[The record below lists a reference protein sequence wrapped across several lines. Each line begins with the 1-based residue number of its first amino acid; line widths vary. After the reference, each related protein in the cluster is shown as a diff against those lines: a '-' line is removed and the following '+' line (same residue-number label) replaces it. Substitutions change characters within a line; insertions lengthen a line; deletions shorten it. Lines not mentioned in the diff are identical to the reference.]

1 MFPWDVRQT
10 LGDEKK
16 RALYDKYGAAAQQP
30 GFSEEAYQRA
40 TSSFGG
46 GGGFGSASDMFGGRG
61 PADLNDIFS
70 QMFGGG
76 ATRGGGGRGRAGAT
90 YSPGS
95 DLQATVRIP
104 FLEACR
110 GTKRTI
116 EITPVV
122 DCTTCTGSGLKAG
135 AKKRTCGDCGGSGSQ
150 QYIIQNGFAMSGT
163 CRACDG
169 AGTITDPQD
178 ACGGCGGVG
187 KVRTTKKV
195 EVDIPAGVDEG
206 MRVVMGQMG
215 DMPIEGKG
223 RPGDLHVRIEIM
235 PSRTFRRQGSN
246 IYHDRSV
253 PFYTAILGGRA
264 TVPTLEDDVQ
274 VRVPPGTQ
282 HGDELVL
289 RGRGVP
295 IVNKSSRGDLFVRF
309 NVSIPRWVS
318 HHSSNLTARLQ
329 GWLTD
334 FGTRR
339 SLTANQRGIIEAY
352 AADDEGNN
360 KPRNTVFEK
369 EKPKARP
376 AASEQAPSGKAAAA
390 AAPDS
395 ASSAEA
401 GPSNTTG

>member
-1 MFPWDVRQT
+1 
-10 LGDEKK
+10 
-16 RALYDKYGAAAQQP
+16 
-30 GFSEEAYQRA
+30 
-40 TSSFGG
+40 
-46 GGGFGSASDMFGGRG
+46 
-61 PADLNDIFS
+61 
-70 QMFGGG
+70 MFGGG

-135 AKKRTCGDCGGSGSQ
+135 AKKRTCGDCGGAGTQ

-169 AGTITDPQD
+169 TGTITDPQD

-318 HHSSNLTARLQ
+318 FRH
-329 GWLTD
+329 
-334 FGTRR
+334 
-339 SLTANQRGIIEAY
+339 
-352 AADDEGNN
+352 
-360 KPRNTVFEK
+360 
-369 EKPKARP
+369 
-376 AASEQAPSGKAAAA
+376 
-390 AAPDS
+390 
-395 ASSAEA
+395 
-401 GPSNTTG
+401 